1 MAKKLNVLIVDDDTA
16 IRNLFVHTL
25 SSMPHEVHAVENGA
39 KAVELAQE
47 IPFDVAFVDM
57 RMPGMDGLETFRAL
71 KKLQPSLTTVIIT
84 GFAEEEKIEAALRE
98 GAIDCMKK
106 PFNITEIRGV
116 IEKKIGI
123 GKGTAIRVLVVDDDR
138 SMREL
143 FKHLTEYNSYLV
155 DVVENAEMAL
165 RLLNTTTFDL
175 AFLDVVLPG
184 MDGMELC
191 EKINKLSP
199 ATKVILFTGY
209 LDKKEIIKV
218 KVGRGA
224 VHALEKPFDI
234 NEIREILTAVEQ
246 RKSAA

>member
-1 MAKKLNVLIVDDDTA
+1 MAKKLNVLVVDDDA
-16 IRNLFVHTL
+16 SIRSLFIHTL
-25 SSMPHEVHAVENGA
+25 SSTPHEVHTVENGA
-39 KAVELAQE
+39 KAVGLAQG
-47 IPFDVAFVDM
+47 ISFDVAFVDM

-84 GFAEEEKIEAALRE
+84 GFAEEEKIETALRE

-116 IEKKIGI
+116 IEKKISVN
-123 GKGTAIRVLVVDDDR
+123 KGATIQVLVVDDDPT
-138 SMREL
+138 MREL
-143 FKHLTEYNSYLV
+143 FRHLTEYNGYAV

-165 RLLNTTTFDL
+165 RLLSTTTFDL

-199 ATKVILFTGY
+199 TTRVILFTGY
-209 LDKKEIIKV
+209 LNKKEMIKV

-224 VHALEKPFDI
+224 VYALEKPFDI